1 MSLYRLGD
9 RVPHVAPT
17 AYVAPGARVI
27 GRVVLDEHSSV
38 WFGAILRADLDLI
51 HVGAGSN
58 VQDNAVLHVNAGEP
72 CRIGRDVTIG
82 HGAIVH
88 GCTVEDECLIGMGAV
103 VLSRARIGRGSLVGA
118 GALVPEGKVI
128 PPGSLVLG
136 VPARVVRSLTPEE
149 QAEIRAAAARYREN
163 ARRFAGSLEPL
174 PETSSSVSGS
184 RSSRIDGAGLTRR

>member
-9 RVPHVAPT
+9 QMPHVAPT
-17 AYVAPGARVI
+17 AFVAPGARVI

-38 WFGAILRADLDLI
+38 WFGAVLRADLDLI

-118 GALVPEGKVI
+118 GALVPEGKVV

-136 VPARVVRSLTPEE
+136 VPARVARSLTPEE

-163 ARRFAGSLEPL
+163 AQRFARDLELLPVPPAGPGGQPGS
-174 PETSSSVSGS
+174 
-184 RSSRIDGAGLTRR
+184 